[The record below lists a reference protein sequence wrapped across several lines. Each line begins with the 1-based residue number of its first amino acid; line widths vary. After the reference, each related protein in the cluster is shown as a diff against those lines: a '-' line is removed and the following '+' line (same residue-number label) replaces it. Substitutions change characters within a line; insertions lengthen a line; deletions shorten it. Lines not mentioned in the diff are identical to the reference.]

1 VPVKLAADQH
11 RHGDHVHSHE
21 HMTPHD

>member
-11 RHGDHVHSHE
+11 QHGDHAHSHE